1 MLQNLIGEV
10 RLATIHDVDALTDL
24 HLASFQREEHVL
36 MILGRS
42 YVKATYSW
50 LVTSKHA
57 YALVADLTGQII
69 GLLGVCDSPF
79 AWPMFKACSG
89 ALFLSVAKNPSLLL
103 EKKIWQRVFRRPQHR
118 KTPGGGIFKLHG
130 IAQMTIG
137 AVDVRYRGHG
147 IFGRLIEAS
156 KETSRPRG
164 TRAIVAGVYKR
175 DSSSRRVFIKSG
187 WPEVPELE
195 TPQTVFYL
203 SLLESVLSDDLKVA
217 LELGGAS
224 IPLHNQ

>member
-1 MLQNLIGEV
+1 
-10 RLATIHDVDALTDL
+10 
-24 HLASFQREEHVL
+24 
-36 MILGRS
+36 
-42 YVKATYSW
+42 
-50 LVTSKHA
+50 
-57 YALVADLTGQII
+57 
-69 GLLGVCDSPF
+69 
-79 AWPMFKACSG
+79 
-89 ALFLSVAKNPSLLL
+89 
-103 EKKIWQRVFRRPQHR
+103 
-118 KTPGGGIFKLHG
+118 
-130 IAQMTIG
+130 MTIG
-137 AVDVRYRGHG
+137 AVDDRYRGHG

-156 KETSRPRG
+156 KATSRSRG

-175 DSSSRRVFIKSG
+175 DSSSRRVFIKLG